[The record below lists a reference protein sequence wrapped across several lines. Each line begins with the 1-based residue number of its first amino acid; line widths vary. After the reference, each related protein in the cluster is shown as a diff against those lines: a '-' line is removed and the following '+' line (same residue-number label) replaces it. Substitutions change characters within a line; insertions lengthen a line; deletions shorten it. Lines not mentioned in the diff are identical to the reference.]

1 MRRPRT
7 RLVLAIALPLLV
19 VVVLLATW
27 AIDSSS
33 ASGKVPRNVTLADR
47 DISKLAEDD
56 LAATVSDVAGSYAT
70 TDVQVRTGEET
81 YEVPAG
87 DLGLTLDEEATTT
100 DALDLDQRTSL
111 LLRPFAW
118 LASFLDER
126 AAPLTFSVDP
136 ERLDA
141 ELASLGGNAQATEPE
156 VVATGDGFGI
166 VSGAPG
172 TQITS
177 DGVADQLVTRAESG
191 DLPIVVDTT
200 VESREPTVDDADAQA
215 LADLL
220 TAGTAQGLAVTA
232 GEASATI
239 PAATVRTWLS
249 SRVADGAIEPV
260 LDDEQA
266 IADLTAALP
275 EPTEPTNASFT
286 VEGGAVRI
294 VPSTDG
300 VRCCAADTPTRLL
313 AAITG
318 GSGAVDIEME
328 TSPAELTTSDA
339 EALGI
344 KEPVGTTVEWQGQQQ
359 VKSFTTYH
367 PCCASRVTNIHQMAD
382 DVRGTLVLPGEQ
394 FSINAV
400 VGPRTAAKG
409 YVGAGAIADGEHV
422 EEIGGGVSQFAT
434 TMFNAAFFAGLPIDT
449 YQMHSEYFSRYPY
462 GREATMGHPAPD
474 LAWTNDTPYGIL
486 VWTSYTDT
494 SITVTLYSTQ
504 YAYGEQTGQS
514 EGRSGNCTTVST
526 TRTVHYPDG
535 TTRQSTYNA
544 RYRDAGE
551 TSC

>member
-1 MRRPRT
+1 MRRPRPRT
-7 RLVLAIALPLLV
+7 VLAIAAPLLV
-19 VVVLLATW
+19 IVVLLAAW

-33 ASGKVPRNVTLADR
+33 ASGTVPRNVTLADR

-56 LAATVSDVAGSYAT
+56 LAATVADVADTYAA
-70 TDVQVRTGEET
+70 TDVQIRTGEET
-81 YEVPAG
+81 YEVPAAE
-87 DLGLTLDEEATTT
+87 LGLTLDQEATTRA
-100 DALDLDQRTSL
+100 ALDLDQDTAL
-111 LLRPFAW
+111 VLRPFTW

-126 AAPLTFSVDP
+126 TAPLTFTVDTD
-136 ERLDA
+136 RL
-141 ELASLGGNAQATEPE
+141 ELQLASLTGNAQPTEPS

-166 VSGAPG
+166 VSGTDG
-172 TQITS
+172 TS
-177 DGVADQLVTRAESG
+177 VASAGVADQLVARAESG

-200 VESREPTVDDADAQA
+200 MEASEPSVSDDQARA
-215 LADLL
+215 LADEL

-239 PAATVRTWLS
+239 PAGTVRSWLS

-260 LDDEQA
+260 LDDERA
-266 IADLTAALP
+266 LADLTEALP
-275 EPTEPTNASFT
+275 EPTEAKDASFT
-286 VEGGAVRI
+286 VEGGAVKI
-294 VPSTDG
+294 LPSTDG
-300 VRCCAADTPTRLL
+300 TRCCAADTPTRLL

-318 GSGAVDIEME
+318 GSGTVDVALE
-328 TSPAELTTSDA
+328 TDPAEFTTEDA

-344 KEPVGTTVEWQGQQQ
+344 VEPVGTTVEWQGQPQ

-367 PCCASRVTNIHQMAD
+367 PCCASRVTNIHRMAD
-382 DVRGTLVLPGEQ
+382 DVRGTLVLPGDR
-394 FSINAV
+394 FSINDV
-400 VGPRTAAKG
+400 VGERTAAKG

-434 TMFNAAFFAGLPIDT
+434 TMFNAAFFAGLPINT